1 MSIDKEQLQQAF
13 TIFNQASDQ
22 LAGAYQELQQ
32 QVVHLTQDL
41 VVANGELNSQLQ
53 QKAELS
59 QKLGML
65 LEALPGGVIALDTY
79 GCVEQVNSAALKML
93 GGGLLWQPWQTIVA
107 QRLLATD
114 LPNEWNPRQ
123 ASTPLLCRVRIESS
137 LPDSSGRQILLIN
150 DITETYN
157 MQEKLRRNE
166 RLAVMGE
173 MAASLAHQLRT
184 PLSTALLYAAH
195 LGSDTLTAADRR
207 NFSAKTLGRLHH
219 LESLISDMLLFVK
232 GETAE
237 WEVVGISSLL
247 TELQQIIEP
256 HILEQKLTL
265 MVADKSKGA
274 SVLADRKALCGALT
288 NLLENA
294 MQASCAGGLI
304 TLECMSTSDTVIL
317 AVRDEGKG
325 IAAEIQEHLFTPFF
339 TTRAEGTGLGLPIVR
354 SVIQSMGGVVAVESV
369 AGEGSKFLLHLPRT
383 SETAQGSDG
392 KERRQSLERRAHN
405 RRVEA

>member
-13 TIFNQASDQ
+13 AIFNQASDQ

-32 QVVHLTQDL
+32 QVVHLTREL
-41 VVANGELNSQLQ
+41 VVVNGELNSQLQ

-65 LEALPGGVIALDTY
+65 LEALPGGVVALDTR
-79 GCVEQVNSAALKML
+79 GCVEQVNSAALEML
-93 GGGLLWQPWQTIVA
+93 GESLLWQPWQTILE

-114 LPNEWNPRQ
+114 IPNEWNPRQ
-123 ASTPLLCRVRIESS
+123 TSTPSLSRVRIESS
-137 LPDSSGRQILLIN
+137 LPDDSGRQILLIN
-150 DITETYN
+150 DITETYT

-195 LGSDTLTAADRR
+195 LGSDVLTVAERDS
-207 NFSAKTLGRLHH
+207 FSAKTLDRLHH
-219 LESLISDMLLFVK
+219 LDSLISDMLLFVK

-237 WEVVGISSLL
+237 WEVVGMSSLL

-256 HILEQKLTL
+256 QIADQKLTFR
-265 MVADKSKGA
+265 VTDKSKGA

-294 MQASCAGGLI
+294 MQASYAGGLVA
-304 TLECMSTSDTVIL
+304 LECMSTNDTVIL

-325 IAAEIQEHLFTPFF
+325 MAAEIQDQVFTPFF

-354 SVIQSMGGVVAVESV
+354 SVIQSLGGVVTVASV
-369 AGEGSKFLLHLPRT
+369 AGKGSEFLIHLPRT
-383 SETAQGSDG
+383 SEAIRESSG
-392 KERRQSLERRAHN
+392 KERRQGRERRAHD
-405 RRVEA
+405 RRIEA